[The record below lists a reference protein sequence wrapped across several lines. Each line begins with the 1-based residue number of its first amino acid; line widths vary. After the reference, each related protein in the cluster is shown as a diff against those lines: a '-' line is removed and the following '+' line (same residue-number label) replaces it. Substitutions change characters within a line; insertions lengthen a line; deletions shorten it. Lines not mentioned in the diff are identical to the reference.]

1 MDNPKKLATK
11 DTQDEDKQNNMC
23 WTPLYVDF
31 LAKGRTTGEAYWP
44 WVGVLKAST
53 HEVGIGKEI
62 HASSA
67 RNKVSSRRP

>member
-31 LAKGRTTGEAYWP
+31 LA
-44 WVGVLKAST
+44 
-53 HEVGIGKEI
+53 
-62 HASSA
+62 
-67 RNKVSSRRP
+67 